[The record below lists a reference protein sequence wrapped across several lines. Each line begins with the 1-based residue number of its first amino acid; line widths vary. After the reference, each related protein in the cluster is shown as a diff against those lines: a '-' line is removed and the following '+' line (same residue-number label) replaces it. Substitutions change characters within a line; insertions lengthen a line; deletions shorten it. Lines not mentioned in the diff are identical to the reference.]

1 MKINKETAMN
11 SNTTVTK
18 LVKKFEALWTESLE
32 NRYQAAKVYYKAIT
46 EHPDNETR
54 RLFHES
60 EAHKDW
66 TALRWRWIYNIGK
79 AAWNAEQLKAG
90 KITEMP
96 RGGICRAMLDIHNYS
111 LAMSMRQIPI
121 QRQEE
126 ICTNGL
132 TLYSKEHKGG
142 VVIPLRK
149 LNRHHIMHC
158 FDIDS
163 GNEIPVEQQR
173 KKSLHGAKKEPIKF
187 VTDPSS
193 GKLHVSV
200 QRKCVINAGLMLE
213 ILTHKNDQGVSI
225 LDAKQLYDV
234 IHKLEA

>member
-1 MKINKETAMN
+1 MK

-18 LVKKFEALWTESLE
+18 LVKKFENLWTTSLE
-32 NRYQAAKVYYKAIT
+32 NRYEAAKVYYKAIT
-46 EHPDNETR
+46 EYPDNETR
-54 RLFHES
+54 RLFQES

-79 AAWNAEQLKAG
+79 AAWYVEQFEAG
-90 KITEMP
+90 KIKEIP
-96 RGGICRAMLDIHNYS
+96 RGGICRAMLDIHNYT
-111 LAMSMRQIPI
+111 LAMSMRQIPL

-126 ICTNGL
+126 ICRNGL
-132 TLYSKEHKGG
+132 KLYSKEHKGG

-149 LNRHHIMHC
+149 LNRKHIMHC

-173 KKSLHGAKKEPIKF
+173 KKALNSPHKEPIKF
-187 VTDPSS
+187 MTDPAS

-200 QRKCVINAGLMLE
+200 QRKCIINAGLMIE

-225 LDAKQLYDV
+225 LNAKQLQDV
-234 IHKLEA
+234 ISKLEA